1 VENTPLL
8 LIPPIAFVV
17 VFALVWL
24 ESAGFGTLSLKQP
37 KGAVQ
42 PSGKFKA
49 YACGQ
54 DVPDHRVQPDY
65 GQFFPF
71 AFFFTIMHVV
81 ALVLA
86 SIPAGDLAS
95 HGLALVYVLGA
106 TAGLVI
112 LYRGQA

>member
-1 VENTPLL
+1 VETTPLL

-17 VFALVWL
+17 VFVLVWL

-37 KGAVQ
+37 KGAIQ
-42 PSGKFKA
+42 PSGKLKA

-54 DVPDHRVQPDY
+54 DVADHRVQPDY

-81 ALVLA
+81 ALIVTTV
-86 SIPAGDLAS
+86 PAGSGAAAALAV
-95 HGLALVYVLGA
+95 LFLVSAAVGVLV
-106 TAGLVI
+106 LF
-112 LYRGQA
+112 RR